1 MNDYA
6 STIYKK
12 TARWTIVGCG
22 LLFSIF
28 SFVFLYV
35 FQRDVLEALHYSLAH
50 GKTVF
55 APLGSAI
62 VITLVLILLR
72 WGVNSL
78 LGLKGNIRSL
88 SYFPSFLVL
97 CALTGIGRDVYLS
110 DYHSYWTW
118 LMPLSLVLF
127 AAVGFWLRH
136 LFRNKLNE
144 EGSVFS
150 LVFWNVFILLA
161 MCFMTVSI
169 SNTDRTFH
177 HELQMERALRHKD
190 YNEALKVGRHSME
203 ASRTLTALRAIALA
217 RTNQLG
223 DKLFEYPQY
232 YGSDGLFFANDSTT
246 QLRYT
251 NDSIYYLLGVRPY
264 AGESRMEFLYNIC
277 QKETGRF
284 TALHY
289 YLAALLLDKNLKDFA
304 KEISDVY
311 EVEDT
316 LPRYYREAMLLYQ
329 QEIKD
334 TTSLWKASD
343 SVMIH
348 RYKAFQELH
357 RGGQSDVPEINHIR
371 KDFDDTYWWYFYY
384 QK

>member
-1 MNDYA
+1 MNDF
-6 STIYKK
+6 SSINYKK
-12 TARWTIVGCG
+12 TVRWTIVGCG

-55 APLGSAI
+55 APLGSAV

-97 CALTGIGRDVYLS
+97 CALTGIGRDVYMA
-110 DYHSYWTW
+110 DYYSYWTW
-118 LMPLSLVLF
+118 LMPALLVVF
-127 AAVGFWLRH
+127 AGTGFWLRRIY
-136 LFRNKLNE
+136 RNKLNG
-144 EGSVFS
+144 EGSMFT
-150 LVFWNVFILLA
+150 LVFWNVFILVA
-161 MCFMTVSI
+161 MCFMTVSA

-177 HELQMERALRHKD
+177 HELQVERALRYKN
-190 YNEALKVGRHSME
+190 YQEALRIGKRSME
-203 ASRTLTALRAIALA
+203 ASRTLTALRSMALI

-223 DKLFEYPQY
+223 DRLFEYPQY
-232 YGSDGLFFANDSTT
+232 YGSDGLFFSNDSTA

-264 AGESRMEFLYNIC
+264 AGEPRMEFLQNIC

-289 YLAALLLDKNLKDFA
+289 YLAALLLDKKLNDFA
-304 KEISDVY
+304 KEIPEFY
-311 EVEDT
+311 EKEDT

-329 QEIKD
+329 QETSD
-334 TTSLWKASD
+334 TTLWKIQD
-343 SVMIH
+343 STMIH
-348 RYKAFQELH
+348 HYQAFQKLH
-357 RGGQSDVPEINHIR
+357 QSEQSDILGKSRIR
-371 KDFDDTYWWYFYY
+371 KEFGNTYWWYFYY
-384 QK
+384 QE

>member
-118 LMPLSLVLF
+118 LMPLLLVLF

-203 ASRTLTALRAIALA
+203 ASRTLTALRAIALT

>member
-78 LGLKGNIRSL
+78 LGLKGNIRSI

-97 CALTGIGRDVYLS
+97 CALTGFGRDVYLS
-110 DYHSYWTW
+110 EYHSSWTW
-118 LMPLSLVLF
+118 LMPLLLVLF

>member
-1 MNDYA
+1 
-6 STIYKK
+6 
-12 TARWTIVGCG
+12 
-22 LLFSIF
+22 
-28 SFVFLYV
+28 
-35 FQRDVLEALHYSLAH
+35 
-50 GKTVF
+50 
-55 APLGSAI
+55 
-62 VITLVLILLR
+62 
-72 WGVNSL
+72 
-78 LGLKGNIRSL
+78 
-88 SYFPSFLVL
+88 
-97 CALTGIGRDVYLS
+97 
-110 DYHSYWTW
+110 
-118 LMPLSLVLF
+118 
-127 AAVGFWLRH
+127 
-136 LFRNKLNE
+136 
-144 EGSVFS
+144 
-150 LVFWNVFILLA
+150 
-161 MCFMTVSI
+161 
-169 SNTDRTFH
+169 
-177 HELQMERALRHKD
+177 
-190 YNEALKVGRHSME
+190 ME

>member
-1 MNDYA
+1 MNDIA
-6 STIYKK
+6 SINYKK

-97 CALTGIGRDVYLS
+97 CALTGIGREVYMA
-110 DYHSYWTW
+110 DYYSYWTW
-118 LMPLSLVLF
+118 LMPALLIVF
-127 AAVGFWLRH
+127 AGVGFWLRRIY
-136 LFRNKLNE
+136 RNKLNE
-144 EGSVFS
+144 EGSVS
-150 LVFWNVFILLA
+150 ALVFWNVFILLA
-161 MCFMTVSI
+161 MCFMTVSV

-177 HELQMERALRHKD
+177 HELQVERALRSKN
-190 YNEALKVGRHSME
+190 YQEALKVGERSME
-203 ASRTLTALRAIALA
+203 ASRTLTVLRSMALV

-223 DKLFEYPQY
+223 DRLFEYPQY
-232 YGSDGLFFANDSTT
+232 YGSDGLFFANDSTV

-264 AGESRMEFLYNIC
+264 VGESRMEFLHNIC

-289 YLAALLLDKNLKDFA
+289 YLAALLLDKKLNDFA
-304 KEISDVY
+304 KQIPEFY
-311 EVEDT
+311 EKEDT

-329 QEIKD
+329 QEASD
-334 TTSLWKASD
+334 TTLWKVQD
-343 SVMIH
+343 STMIH
-348 RYKAFQELH
+348 HYLAFQKLH
-357 RGGQSDVPEINHIR
+357 QGGQSSMPEKNRIR
-371 KDFDDTYWWYFYY
+371 KEFGNTYWWYFYY
-384 QK
+384 QE

>member
-1 MNDYA
+1 MNDHVN
-6 STIYKK
+6 TIYKK
-12 TARWTIVGCG
+12 TARWTTVGCG

-88 SYFPSFLVL
+88 AYFPSFLIL
-97 CALTGIGRDVYLS
+97 CALTGIGRDIYVSNY
-110 DYHSYWTW
+110 YSYWTW
-118 LMPLSLVLF
+118 LMPVLLVVF
-127 AAVGFWLRH
+127 AGVGFWLRRIY
-136 LFRNKLNE
+136 RNELNE
-144 EGSVFS
+144 EGTTTS
-150 LVFWNVFILLA
+150 LVFWNIFILLA
-161 MCFMTVSI
+161 MCFMTVSV
-169 SNTDRTFH
+169 SNTNRTFH
-177 HELQMERALRHKD
+177 HELQVERALRHKD
-190 YNEALKVGRHSME
+190 YQVALKVGKRSME
-203 ASRTLTALRAIALA
+203 ASRTLTALRTIALV

-232 YGSDGLFFANDSTT
+232 YGSDGLFFSNDSTT

-251 NDSIYYLLGVRPY
+251 NDSIYYLLGARPY
-264 AGESRMEFLYNIC
+264 SGEPRMEFLYNIC
-277 QKETGRF
+277 HKETGRF

-289 YLAALLLDKNLKDFA
+289 YLAALLLDKQLNNFA
-304 KEISDVY
+304 KEVADVY
-311 EVEDT
+311 EKEDT

-329 QEIKD
+329 QETAD
-334 TTSLWKASD
+334 TTLWQIQD
-343 SVMIH
+343 SIMIH
-348 RYKAFQELH
+348 RYQAFQKSH
-357 RGGQSDVPEINHIR
+357 QGGQTDMLEKNRLR
-371 KDFDDTYWWYFYY
+371 KDFGDTYWWYFYY
-384 QK
+384 QE